1 MTAFA
6 LRIGACTVTGRPDG
20 VNRFVRL
27 HSGRYDLTAGRGPGK
42 VKNEMTTSAHTP
54 VLCASIIFV
63 VVLILPL

>member
-1 MTAFA
+1 MAFA
-6 LRIGACTVTGRPDG
+6 VRKGTPRVTGDPDG